1 MVGKVE
7 AGIPEDDPRNPATIA
22 DNVGDNVG
30 DCAGM
35 AADLFETYAVT
46 TVATMVLASIFFAA
60 DPALRRQA
68 DDVPAGHRR
77 RLHHHLDHR
86 HLLRSP
92 RLRRRHHVGDVQGRD
107 RGRRAVDPGHLV
119 RHRLP
124 GRHGHGAQ
132 GRRPLVH
139 RHVAV
144 LVLAGRPRHHRP
156 DRVDH
161 RILHRHR
168 LPSGQGRGPGL
179 GHRPRHQRHR
189 GPRDVDGSHGAAGP
203 ADLRR
208 HRDLLRAGRP
218 VRHRHRHDRHAGAR
232 RHGGGAR
239 RLRPGHRQCRR
250 HCRNGGPAEGSAQ
263 EHRRARRRR
272 QHHQGGHQG
281 LRHRLGRPRRA
292 GAVRGL
298 HLGPRLLH
306 RPGQA
311 RREGGQLLADR
322 TPTSWSAC

>member
-1 MVGKVE
+1 MIYPLAIGGACIITSIIGTYFVRLGSDG
-7 AGIPEDDPRNPATIA
+7 GIMWAMYKGVIVAAVLSIPAIW
-22 DNVGDNVG
+22 
-30 DCAGM
+30 
-35 AADLFETYAVT
+35 FVT
-46 TVATMVLASIFFAA
+46 
-60 DPALRRQA
+60 
-68 DDVPAGHRR
+68 
-77 RLHHHLDHR
+77 
-86 HLLRSP
+86 
-92 RLRRRHHVGDVQGRD
+92 D
-107 RGRRAVDPGHLV
+107 RPH
-119 RHRLP
+119 
-124 GRHGHGAQ
+124 RHGHGAQ

-144 LVLAGRPRHHRP
+144 LVLAGRAGHHRP

-161 RILHRHR
+161 RVLHRHR
-168 LPSGQGRGPGL
+168 LSPGQGRGPGL

-189 GPRDVDGSHGAAGP
+189 GSRDVDGSHGAAGA

-208 HRDLLRAGRP
+208 HHRLLRAGRP

-250 HCRNGGPAEGSAQ
+250 HRRNGRPAEGSAQ

-272 QHHQGGHQG
+272 QHHQGRHQG
-281 LRHRLGRPRRA
+281 LRHRLGRSRCA

-311 RREGGQLLADR
+311 RREGGRASRCR

>member
-1 MVGKVE
+1 MWAMYKGVIVAAVLSIPAIWLVTSHVVGMDTVLKVGE
-7 AGIPEDDPRNPATIA
+7 R
-22 DNVGDNVG
+22 V
-30 DCAGM
+30 
-35 AADLFETYAVT
+35 
-46 TVATMVLASIFFAA
+46 
-60 DPALRRQA
+60 
-68 DDVPAGHRR
+68 
-77 RLHHHLDHR
+77 
-86 HLLRSP
+86 
-92 RLRRRHHVGDVQGRD
+92 
-107 RGRRAVDPGHLV
+107 
-119 RHRLP
+119 
-124 GRHGHGAQ
+124 
-132 GRRPLVH
+132 VH

-161 RILHRHR
+161 RVLHRHR
-168 LPSGQGRGPGL
+168 LSPGQGGGAGL

-189 GPRDVDGSHGAAGP
+189 GPRDVDGSHGAAGA

-239 RLRPGHRQCRR
+239 RLRPGHRQRRR
-250 HCRNGGPAEGSAQ
+250 HRRDGGPAEGSAQ

-281 LRHRLGRPRRA
+281 LRHRLGGPRRA

-311 RREGGQLLADR
+311 RRQGGQLLAAEPLRRGRPADR
-322 TPTSWSAC
+322 RRPAVPVRRHVDAGRRPRRAVGGRGGPPSVPREARHHGRARIVRITAAPSTCSPRRRSRR